1 MATYVGDKVG
11 GIIGSIIATISFVI
25 PAIVSMYFVYKL
37 FDKFK
42 DNKRVNKALKLIRA
56 STFATIL
63 VSCFTV
69 IKNTIIT
76 SENQLNIKVILL
88 AIILYFSMKKK
99 KLHPL
104 IYMVMSGIIG
114 IVFSFSM

>member
-11 GIIGSIIATISFVI
+11 GIIGSIAATISFVL

-76 SENQLNIKVILL
+76 SSNHLNIKVILL
-88 AIILYFSMKKK
+88 ASILYFCMKKK

-104 IYMVMSGIIG
+104 IYMAISGVIG
-114 IVFSFSM
+114 IVFSFSV

>member
-1 MATYVGDKVG
+1 MATYVGEKVG
-11 GIIGSIIATISFVI
+11 GIVGAIFTTIAFII

-42 DNKRVNKALKLIRA
+42 DNKRVNNALKLIRA

-63 VSCFTV
+63 VSCYTV
-69 IKNTIIT
+69 IKNTVT
-76 SENQLNIKVILL
+76 TNSNQLNIKVIIL
-88 AIILYFSMKKK
+88 ASILYICMKKK

-104 IYMVMSGIIG
+104 IYMAISGVIGII
-114 IVFSFSM
+114 FSFSM

>member
-1 MATYVGDKVG
+1 MATYVGEKVG
-11 GIIGSIIATISFVI
+11 GIIGSIAATITFVI

-69 IKNTIIT
+69 IKNTVLT
-76 SENQLNIKVILL
+76 NSNQLNFKVILL
-88 AIILYFSMKKK
+88 CIILYFCMKKK

-104 IYMVMSGIIG
+104 IYMAISGVIG
-114 IVFSFSM
+114 IVFSFNM

>member
-1 MATYVGDKVG
+1 MATYVGEKVG
-11 GIIGSIIATISFVI
+11 GIIGSTVATISFVI

-88 AIILYFSMKKK
+88 AIILYFCMKKK

-104 IYMVMSGIIG
+104 IYMAISGVIG
-114 IVFSFSM
+114 IVFSFSV